1 MIDTVHYE
9 IVVLQVFV
17 MIGGD
22 RAIDIEWQGTHYSL
36 QGHHL
41 GRAKSINC
49 KALTCHAISHYVH
62 MCLRCITQI

>member
-1 MIDTVHYE
+1 MIDTVH

-17 MIGGD
+17 MIRGD
-22 RAIDIEWQGTHYSL
+22 RAIDIEWQWMHYGL

-41 GRAKSINC
+41 GMSAIYR
-49 KALTCHAISHYVH
+49 KALTCHTISLYGH